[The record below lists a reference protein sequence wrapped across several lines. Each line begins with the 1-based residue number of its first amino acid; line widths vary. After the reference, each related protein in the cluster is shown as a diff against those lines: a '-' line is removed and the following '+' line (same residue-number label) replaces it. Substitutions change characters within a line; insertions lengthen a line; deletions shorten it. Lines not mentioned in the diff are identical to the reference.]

1 MTRDEI
7 VDHINDMGL
16 EDEEII
22 LFDGM
27 ENAFLGIAE
36 RFEDH
41 GHVYFA
47 VYSYKKMVTSLRGR
61 FGRGMSREDAID
73 WLEFNTVGLYAGPGT
88 PAILRDF

>member
-1 MTRDEI
+1 MTRADI
-7 VDHINDMGL
+7 VEHINDLGL

-27 ENAFLGIAE
+27 EDAFLGIAE

-47 VYSYKKMVTSLRGR
+47 VYSYEKMVLIVEED
-61 FGRGMSREDAID
+61 MDVDDAID
-73 WLEFNTVGLYAGPGT
+73 YLEFNVVGLYAGPGT

>member
-16 EDEEII
+16 EDEEIV

-27 ENAFLGIAE
+27 EDAFLGIAE

-47 VYSYKKMVTSLRGR
+47 VYSYEKMVTI
-61 FGRGMSREDAID
+61 MDTTEEDAVD
-73 WLEFNTVGLYAGPGT
+73 YLEFNVVGLYAGPGT